1 MSSLKEEEL
10 TNILP
15 KDGPT
20 VKEVKKYLEKY
31 NGEFIVIKCGGSVLV
46 DPELFKI
53 FIEDVVVLNKL
64 GFNPIIVHGGGKRI
78 NSKLSEVNIKSNFIN
93 GLRVTDKDTIDIV
106 ENVLIEFN
114 KEIVEALNSLAC
126 KAKRI
131 TSKENNIITVIQEN
145 KDLGFVG
152 TPTEINKALL
162 TETIKANEVPVV
174 APLGSDKDNQTFNI
188 NADTAAGS
196 IAIELKARRLMIISD
211 VEGVLDS
218 EKKLIPEINSKKANE
233 LIDQEDVTLAFG
245 VPTIWMGLL
254 AYCRENNKVLSSVKN
269 TIIGGSALS
278 LATLQEFDEVH
289 DVNVIHAWGMTEMS
303 PLGTATSRTKE
314 MDDIDIEQ
322 RYDLQQKQGKAFF
335 GVDMTIADDDGNEL
349 PNDGVAFGRLL
360 VKGPTIVERYFK
372 AEESAMD
379 DKGWFDTG
387 DVAKIHPEGYMEIVD
402 RSKDVIK
409 SGGEWISSIDLENA
423 AVGHPG
429 VAEACVIGVLHA
441 KWDERPLLLIVKAT
455 GQDPSKEDINS
466 FLEDK
471 VVKWWL
477 PDDIVFVEEL
487 PHTATGKLLKTGL
500 REDFKNHLINK

>member
-20 VKEVKKYLEKY
+20 VEEVKKYLEKY
-31 NGEFIVIKCGGSVLV
+31 NDEFIIIKCGCSVLV

-114 KEIVEALNSLAC
+114 KEIVEALNKLAC

-162 TETIKANEVPVV
+162 TETIEANEVPVV

-196 IAIELKARRLMIISD
+196 IAIELKARRLIIMSD
-211 VEGVLDS
+211 VEGVIDD
-218 EKKLIPEINSKKANE
+218 NNE
-233 LIDQEDVTLAFG
+233 LV
-245 VPTIWMGLL
+245 
-254 AYCRENNKVLSSVKN
+254 S
-269 TIIGGSALS
+269 
-278 LATLQEFDEVH
+278 
-289 DVNVIHAWGMTEMS
+289 EM
-303 PLGTATSRTKE
+303 
-314 MDDIDIEQ
+314 
-322 RYDLQQKQGKAFF
+322 
-335 GVDMTIADDDGNEL
+335 N
-349 PNDGVAFGRLL
+349 
-360 VKGPTIVERYFK
+360 
-372 AEESAMD
+372 
-379 DKGWFDTG
+379 
-387 DVAKIHPEGYMEIVD
+387 
-402 RSKDVIK
+402 
-409 SGGEWISSIDLENA
+409 
-423 AVGHPG
+423 
-429 VAEACVIGVLHA
+429 
-441 KWDERPLLLIVKAT
+441 
-455 GQDPSKEDINS
+455 
-466 FLEDK
+466 
-471 VVKWWL
+471 
-477 PDDIVFVEEL
+477 
-487 PHTATGKLLKTGL
+487 
-500 REDFKNHLINK
+500 